1 MTSVALAVT
10 DGIPLIEVAAPCEVF
25 GVDRSDLADPWYDF
39 AVCGPD
45 DARVGGW
52 FKVDGPAGLDVL
64 VAADTVIVPACR
76 NVHESQPAD
85 LVDAVRAA
93 HERGARV
100 VSICSGAFV
109 LAEAG
114 LLDGRRATA
123 HWLHADLLAQRYP
136 RVRVD
141 PEVLY
146 LDTASSPRRARRPGW
161 ICACTSCGSTTAPR
175 SPMRWPGGWWWRRTA
190 PVGRPSSSPRR
201 CRRSAATT
209 AWPSCCRG
217 RSRGSSSR

>member
-52 FKVDGPAGLDVL
+52 FKVD
-64 VAADTVIVPACR
+64 
-76 NVHESQPAD
+76 
-85 LVDAVRAA
+85 AVRAA

-109 LAEAG
+109 LAAAG

-146 LDTASSPRRARRPGW
+146 LEDDGIFTSAGKAAGMDLCLHIVRLDHGAAVANALARRLVV
-161 ICACTSCGSTTAPR
+161 APH
-175 SPMRWPGGWWWRRTA
+175 
-190 PVGRPSSSPRR
+190 
-201 CRRSAATT
+201 
-209 AWPSCCRG
+209 
-217 RSRGSSSR
+217 